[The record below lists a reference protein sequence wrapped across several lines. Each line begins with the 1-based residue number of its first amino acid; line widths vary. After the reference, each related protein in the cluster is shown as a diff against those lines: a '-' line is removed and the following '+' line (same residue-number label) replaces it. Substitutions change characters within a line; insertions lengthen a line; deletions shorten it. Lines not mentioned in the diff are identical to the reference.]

1 MEKVDTMQEQISN
14 IGREMETAKEN
25 RKEMLEIKST
35 VTEMKTAFD
44 GLISR
49 RNMTEKR
56 IGDPEE
62 VSMATSK
69 IEKQREK
76 NNAKHGAECT
86 RTVGQLQTVRHTHN
100 GNARKKKE
108 KKKQKKNYLK

>member
-1 MEKVDTMQEQISN
+1 MEKVDTMKEQIGN
-14 IGREMETAKEN
+14 ISREMETANEN
-25 RKEMLEIKST
+25 HKEMLEIKSN

-49 RNMTEKR
+49 PNMTEER

-69 IEKQREK
+69 TEKQREK
-76 NNAKHGAECT
+76 NIAKHGAVCP
-86 RTVGQLQTVRHTHN
+86 RTVGQLQTVQQTQWEYWK
-100 GNARKKKE
+100 GKK
-108 KKKQKKNYLK
+108 KKKQKKNI